1 MHEDNIGLLKNTIRD
16 SCGRKNN
23 PSGTEYCYL
32 SVGDV
37 SKIAASSGM
46 TKRQVEIAALQVEV
60 VPDRYER
67 SIGTIGIG
75 GQIRLLESTAG
86 VLGAGGLG
94 GMVIEN
100 LARMGV
106 GRLVIVD
113 DDVFTDSNMNRQLLA
128 TEMSLGK
135 AKTEAARDRVAAV
148 NSAVEVVVHKCR
160 GDASNLP
167 ELFADCNLAVDCLD
181 NLSSR
186 YDLEEV
192 CSKLDIPMIHGAIA
206 GYLGQ
211 LAVIKPGKPLLSAIY
226 GKKGDGQFD
235 RGAEVQLG
243 NPAATPS
250 MLASWQ
256 SSEAVKVLAGVEGVL
271 PSNMMLIIDMQSGD
285 SYRVEVDS

>member
-1 MHEDNIGLLKNTIRD
+1 MHKDDSELLKKAILD
-16 SCGRKNN
+16 SCSRKNN
-23 PSGTEYCYL
+23 PAGTEYSYL
-32 SVGDV
+32 SVED
-37 SKIAASSGM
+37 IDRLAISSGFS
-46 TKRQVEIAALQVEV
+46 KRQVEITALQAEV

-67 SIGTIGIG
+67 SLGTIGIK

-113 DDVFTDSNMNRQLLA
+113 GDVFSDSNLNRQLMA

-135 AKTEAARDRVAAV
+135 AKTEAAKERVAAV
-148 NSAVEVVVHKCR
+148 NSAVEVTVHQCR
-160 GDASNLP
+160 GDATNLP
-167 ELFADCNLAVDCLD
+167 ELFACCSIAVDCLD
-181 NLSSR
+181 NLTSR
-186 YDLEEV
+186 YDLEEA
-192 CSKLDIPMIHGAIA
+192 CSKLDIPMVHGAIA

-211 LAVIKPGKPLLSAIY
+211 VAVIRPGKPLLAAIY
-226 GKKGDGQFD
+226 GKKGDGQLD

-256 SSEAVKVLAGVEGVL
+256 SSEAIKFMAGVEGVL
-271 PSNMMLIIDMQSGD
+271 PSNTMLIIDMQSGD